1 MPKVTV
7 NLCDVCGDHL
17 PGGDILDGYIVSFYM
32 RGWRYLPSERPEQP
46 ETFQGAF
53 DVTVCHEC
61 FIQGQRVMEA
71 VYAWRAFRK
80 DVNLHDVIVRRAQH
94 KLSPEGGHDG

>member
-7 NLCDVCGDHL
+7 SLCDVCGDDL
-17 PGGDILDGYIVSFYM
+17 PGGDIPDGYIVSSYM
-32 RGWRYLPSERPEQP
+32 RGWRYLPNKRPEQP

-61 FIQGQRVMEA
+61 FLQGQRVMEA

-80 DVNLHDVIVRRAQH
+80 NVNLHDVIVRRAQP
-94 KLSPEGGHDG
+94 KLPPQGDRDD

>member
-1 MPKVTV
+1 
-7 NLCDVCGDHL
+7 
-17 PGGDILDGYIVSFYM
+17 M
-32 RGWRYLPSERPEQP
+32 RGWRYLPNERPEQP

-61 FIQGQRVMEA
+61 FLQGQRVMEA

-80 DVNLHDVIVRRAQH
+80 NVNLHDVIVRRAQP
-94 KLSPEGGHDG
+94 KLPPQGDRDD